1 MIALAVVEPDRAHPA
16 PVIRRAIPEDRGGIV
31 AFCRSTWGA
40 ESSDYIERVLDD
52 WLTRD
57 DGALAVAAIDGCAV
71 ACAYVRLLSPHEA
84 FVAGMRVH
92 PSRRRSGLS
101 LALTDYCLR
110 YAADHGR
117 STARVIIG
125 WNNAAAL
132 GAIARA
138 GFRRVASMTL
148 WERAVEPGAP
158 TPAGGDGDGHP
169 RSPRPRGTLWAVGWM
184 VRELTDADI
193 DERARSGWA
202 LARDGGLAL
211 LRPSDEHLWLAWL
224 AGPAPARAALAR
236 AATARAG
243 ALGLP
248 RCRALLA
255 TDAAT
260 EQALEAAG
268 YARGLEYHVWERSLE

>member
-57 DGALAVAAIDGCAV
+57 DGALAVAAIDGRAVGCAH
-71 ACAYVRLLSPHEA
+71 VRLLSPHEA

-92 PSRRRSGLS
+92 PAHRRSGLS
-101 LALTDYCLR
+101 VALTDYCLR

-148 WERAVEPGAP
+148 WERAVEPAA
-158 TPAGGDGDGHP
+158 PAGGGGDGHP
-169 RSPRPRGTLWAVGWM
+169 RPPRPLGTLWAVGWM

-193 DERARSGWA
+193 DERLRSGWA

-224 AGPAPARAALAR
+224 AGPAPAQAALAR

-255 TDAAT
+255 SDAAT
-260 EQALEAAG
+260 ERALEASG
-268 YARGLEYHVWERSLE
+268 FARGLEYHVWERKLE